1 MHTCNN
7 CIARNMN
14 AHAQLCEKNA
24 APNFKAH
31 WEPTLTIP
39 QQLLC
44 GSWGSQMCCRSNMTM
59 AGVLNVLSWGP
70 AAVLCSSPWRFAGG
84 HDTSIPHME
93 VIYKLLGVQVNVGD
107 RWGGVKHYFIRWT
120 WFTDFSK
127 TKSTLLGTNLQTW
140 SVQVKMLLTNLLTWR
155 VLQTWRVQVNEE

>member
-1 MHTCNN
+1 MYEIKGVMHLNPLDFFLKHIET
-7 CIARNMN
+7 
-14 AHAQLCEKNA
+14 HGET
-24 APNFKAH
+24 
-31 WEPTLTIP
+31 WEYT
-39 QQLLC
+39 
-44 GSWGSQMCCRSNMTM
+44 
-59 AGVLNVLSWGP
+59 VL
-70 AAVLCSSPWRFAGG
+70 AVFILRFAGG

-93 VIYKLLGVQVNVGD
+93 GIYRLLGVQVNVGD
-107 RWGGVKHYFIRWT
+107 RWGAVKHYFIRWT

>member
-1 MHTCNN
+1 MYEIKGVMHLNPLDFFLKHIET
-7 CIARNMN
+7 
-14 AHAQLCEKNA
+14 HGET
-24 APNFKAH
+24 
-31 WEPTLTIP
+31 WEYT
-39 QQLLC
+39 
-44 GSWGSQMCCRSNMTM
+44 
-59 AGVLNVLSWGP
+59 VL
-70 AAVLCSSPWRFAGG
+70 AVFILRFAGG

-93 VIYKLLGVQVNVGD
+93 VIYRLLGVQVNVGD
-107 RWGGVKHYFIRWT
+107 RWGAVKHYFIRWT

>member
-1 MHTCNN
+1 MHLNPLDFFLKHIET
-7 CIARNMN
+7 
-14 AHAQLCEKNA
+14 HGET
-24 APNFKAH
+24 
-31 WEPTLTIP
+31 WEYT
-39 QQLLC
+39 
-44 GSWGSQMCCRSNMTM
+44 
-59 AGVLNVLSWGP
+59 VL
-70 AAVLCSSPWRFAGG
+70 AVFILRFAGG

-93 VIYKLLGVQVNVGD
+93 VIYRLLGVQVNVGD
-107 RWGGVKHYFIRWT
+107 RWGAVKHYFIRCLIRASIKMYPQAETTHLSKT

>member
-1 MHTCNN
+1 MHACNN

-14 AHAQLCEKNA
+14 AHAQLCEKML
-24 APNFKAH
+24 PRTSRQIGSPHLQYFSNFYVGPGALKCVADQIRL
-31 WEPTLTIP
+31 WLEF
-39 QQLLC
+39 
-44 GSWGSQMCCRSNMTM
+44 SN
-59 AGVLNVLSWGP
+59 VSWGP

-107 RWGGVKHYFIRWT
+107 RWGAVKHYFIRWT